1 MQGPKEILYG
11 EDARTRLIA
20 GVNKLADAVK
30 VTMGAMGRSVI
41 IDKQFSTPRVTK
53 DGVTVAKDIEF
64 LDRFENMGASLIKQA
79 AIKTLESVGDGTT
92 TSTLLTQSL
101 LNAGIEALDRGV
113 SPVELKKGLNHALA
127 LTLAYL
133 DSVAKK
139 IETDE
144 DVINIGSVSA
154 NGDRDIGCLLSEV
167 IRKIGDD
174 GIINVEKGHKHYNEV
189 IYTEGMTFPKG
200 FLSGGFVTD
209 PAKMICEMKSPLIF
223 LSESLYT
230 HALGLAPVFK
240 AYLEIFKQEQ
250 RGLVIICNDIQ
261 GAALEHLITNKMQGL
276 PLVAIQA
283 PYGSGPDQKNFM
295 EDLEALTGAK
305 CHRMT
310 SGKTLDKSFTADH
323 FGTVEK
329 IVISSKSTT
338 LIQER
343 SEAVS
348 KQCDVLKAYIQTAES
363 DEECSYLRERLARLS
378 TGIATIKVGG
388 ITESEILEKKDRVE
402 DAMFAVKAALA
413 EGYVA
418 GGGSELVRASF
429 HLNTKSMDMPND
441 SIIFSGT
448 RIFEACLLDP
458 CYQILKNAG
467 INSSSIDNMGERD
480 RGMDVT
486 DGKICNMIE
495 RGIIDP
501 VLVLKSVLR
510 DSVSIAS
517 LILSTDAII
526 ASHSDTPPA
535 VGNQTF
541 RLKIPG

>member
-1 MQGPKEILYG
+1 
-11 EDARTRLIA
+11 
-20 GVNKLADAVK
+20 
-30 VTMGAMGRSVI
+30 
-41 IDKQFSTPRVTK
+41 
-53 DGVTVAKDIEF
+53 
-64 LDRFENMGASLIKQA
+64 
-79 AIKTLESVGDGTT
+79 
-92 TSTLLTQSL
+92 
-101 LNAGIEALDRGV
+101 
-113 SPVELKKGLNHALA
+113 
-127 LTLAYL
+127 
-133 DSVAKK
+133 
-139 IETDE
+139 
-144 DVINIGSVSA
+144 
-154 NGDRDIGCLLSEV
+154 
-167 IRKIGDD
+167 
-174 GIINVEKGHKHYNEV
+174 
-189 IYTEGMTFPKG
+189 MTFSKG

-209 PAKMICEMKSPLIF
+209 PTKMICEMKNPLVF

-240 AYLEIFKQEQ
+240 AYIEAFKHEQ
-250 RGLVIICNDIQ
+250 RGLVLICNDIQ
-261 GAALEHLITNKMQGL
+261 GSALEHLITNKVQGL

-338 LIQER
+338 IIQER

-363 DEECSYLRERLARLS
+363 DEERSYLRERLARLS
-378 TGIATIKVGG
+378 TGVATIKVGG

-402 DAMFAVKAALA
+402 DAMFAVKAALS
-413 EGYVA
+413 EGYIA
-418 GGGSELVRASF
+418 GGGSELVRASAT
-429 HLNTKSMDMPND
+429 LAISPD
-441 SIIFSGT
+441 SLDIRDHEGMNILQS
-448 RIFEACLLDP
+448 CLLDP
-458 CYQILKNAG
+458 YLQILKNAG
-467 INSSSIDNMGERD
+467 ISNPNFEAVNEKDMGIDA
-480 RGMDVT
+480 T
-486 DGKICNMIE
+486 DGTICNMIE

-526 ASHSDTPPA
+526 ASHSDTPPP

-541 RLKIPG
+541 RMKIPT